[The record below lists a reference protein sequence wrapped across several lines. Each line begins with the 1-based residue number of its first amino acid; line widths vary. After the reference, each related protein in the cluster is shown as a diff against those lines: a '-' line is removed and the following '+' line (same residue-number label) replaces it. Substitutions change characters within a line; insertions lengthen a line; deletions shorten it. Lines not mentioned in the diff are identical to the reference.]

1 MRHSKKVIKLG
12 RKSSHRRFM
21 LANMASSLID
31 KKRINTTLTKA
42 KALKIFF
49 EPLVTKSKSDTT
61 HNRRIVFKTLRN
73 KEAVS
78 ELFRNIS
85 KKIGDR
91 PGGYT
96 RIIKLGNR
104 MGDNASMAMIELV
117 DYNEVYKLERSEKKK
132 STRRGRR
139 GKKKIDNVEKDK
151 QIKNSDASLKV
162 ETNQKISEKD
172 EERPTDQSS
181 DQEASKK
188 DQEKPTDQSLDQEA
202 SKKEEE
208 KSTDQSPD
216 QKVSKEEEEIPTDQ
230 SPNQKES
237 EEEEG
242 KSTDESPDQKVSE
255 KKETK
260 QTKTSEEKS
269 DTEINKEDSE
279 DQIKK

>member
-117 DYNEVYKLERSEKKK
+117 DYNEVYKLEKSEKKK

-139 GKKKIDNVEKDK
+139 GKKKIDSVEKDK
-151 QIKNSDASLKV
+151 QTELSDASLKV
-162 ETNQKISEKD
+162 EADQDLSEK
-172 EERPTDQSS
+172 EEEKSTDQSSDQKTSEKEEEKSTDQSSDQEASEKEEEKPTDQSS
-181 DQEASKK
+181 DQEAS
-188 DQEKPTDQSLDQEA
+188 E
-202 SKKEEE
+202 KKEEN
-208 KSTDQSPD
+208 P
-216 QKVSKEEEEIPTDQ
+216 
-230 SPNQKES
+230 
-237 EEEEG
+237 
-242 KSTDESPDQKVSE
+242 
-255 KKETK
+255 
-260 QTKTSEEKS
+260 TKTSEEKS
-269 DTEINKEDSE
+269 DTEINKEDST
-279 DQIKK
+279 DQIKKKD